1 MLSRQEFKCAL
12 QAEALGA
19 AHATPTQ
26 TLAYV
31 CTAAVCIRTAHRLVV
46 RLCVYA
52 RIRTPP
58 RLVRKGKGVPADAP
72 GGPGLSSKEIKA
84 LMLRV
89 DENADGVISYEEF
102 APLCYELLL
111 QVR

>member
-1 MLSRQEFKCAL
+1 MRRAPPPPKPWHTYA
-12 QAEALGA
+12 
-19 AHATPTQ
+19 PP
-26 TLAYV
+26 
-31 CTAAVCIRTAHRLVV
+31 
-46 RLCVYA
+46 LCVYA
-52 RIRTPP
+52 QPTSWWSGCAYMLVYATPAS
-58 RLVRKGKGVPADAP
+58 RGGKGVPADAP